1 MATISVTPQGQI
13 YLCKTPLVSDYKH
26 QLTFS
31 NLQAQLSYFNSKIEK
46 TFDNY
51 TYIKHDN
58 LIKVGENIDNIIN
71 CNYLFYKNTGFTNKY
86 YFCFITNMEYI
97 NENCTAIYFTT
108 DVFQT
113 WQFQI
118 NYHPCF
124 VEREHVNDD
133 TIGAHTVEE
142 NLNVGEVIEESET
155 TDSSYTNEYGYYIGI
170 MSGYTPTDGQS
181 SGGKNYDGISILNN
195 VVSGLDLFLFK
206 ITDRPSIFNVLFFLA
221 RTNDDGKIN
230 DIGNMFIIPNAS
242 INEARLSLH
251 TFPYEYGGV
260 QIGTCTYYTIP
271 PASDD
276 VVFNP
281 TTFNTTITKR
291 HSFTGFTPKNN
302 KCFVYP
308 YNYLYV
314 SNNQGSD
321 NIFKYEDFSTNNCV
335 FENQLAVSIGISGR
349 IVPKNYRNK
358 LYDYDESITLGKYP
372 TCGWSGDA
380 FTNWLTANAVNIP
393 SQIVGSVI
401 GSVTQIATGNVIGGL
416 TNIAGTIASTIGEF
430 HKANLL
436 PNIKGGQTQG
446 DISFSANSMGF
457 TFREMREKTEF
468 LQVIDNYFSMFGY
481 KVNILKTPNIM
492 GRNNWNYVKTTN
504 ANFTGNIPQS
514 DILQINKM
522 FNDGVTFWHNPNN
535 MYNYSSNNSIV

>member
-1 MATISVTPQGQI
+1 MANISVTPQGQI

-58 LIKVGENIDNIIN
+58 MIKVGENIDNIIN

-86 YFCFITNMEYI
+86 YFCFVTNMEYI

-113 WQFQI
+113 WQFDI
-118 NYHPCF
+118 KYHPCF

-133 TIGAHTVEE
+133 TIGLHTVEE

-155 TDSSYTNEYGYYIGI
+155 TDLSYTNEYGYYIGI

-181 SGGKNYDGISILNN
+181 SGGKNYDGISVLNN

-206 ITDRPSIFNVLFFLA
+206 ITDRPSIFNVLYFLA

-251 TFPYEYGGV
+251 TFPYKYDGV
-260 QIGTCTYYTIP
+260 ILGTCNYYTIP

-281 TTFNTTITKR
+281 TTFDTTITKR

-314 SNNQGSD
+314 SNNQGSY

-393 SQIVGSVI
+393 SQIVGNTI
-401 GSVTQIATGNVIGGL
+401 GAVTQIATGNIVGGL

-430 HKANLL
+430 HKASLL
-436 PNIKGGQTQG
+436 PNIKGGQAQG
-446 DISFSANSMGF
+446 DVSFSANSMGF
-457 TFREMREKTEF
+457 TFREMRTKTEF

-481 KVNILKTPNIM
+481 KVNLVKSPNIT

-514 DILQINKM
+514 DILQINNM
-522 FNDGVTFWHNPNN
+522 FNNGVTLWHNPNN

>member
-1 MATISVTPQGQI
+1 MANISVTPQGQI

-58 LIKVGENIDNIIN
+58 MIKVGENIDNIIN

-113 WQFQI
+113 WQFDI
-118 NYHPCF
+118 TYHPCF

-181 SGGKNYDGISILNN
+181 SGGKNYDGISVLNN

-206 ITDRPSIFNVLFFLA
+206 ITDRPSIFNVLYFLA

-251 TFPYEYGGV
+251 TFPYKYGGV

-281 TTFNTTITKR
+281 TKFNTTIAKR
-291 HSFTGFTPKNN
+291 HSFSGFTPKNN

-393 SQIVGSVI
+393 SQIVGSTI
-401 GSVTQIATGNVIGGL
+401 GAVTQIATGNVIGGL
-416 TNIAGTIASTIGEF
+416 TNIASTIASTIGEF

-457 TFREMREKTEF
+457 TFREMRAKTEF

-481 KVNILKTPNIM
+481 KVNTVKSPNIT

-514 DILQINKM
+514 DILQINNM
-522 FNDGVTFWHNPNN
+522 FNNGVTLWHNPNN